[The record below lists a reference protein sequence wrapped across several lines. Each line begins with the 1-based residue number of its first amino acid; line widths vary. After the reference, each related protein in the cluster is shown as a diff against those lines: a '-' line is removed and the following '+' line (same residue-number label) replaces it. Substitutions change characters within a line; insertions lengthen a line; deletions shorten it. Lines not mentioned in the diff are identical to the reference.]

1 MPSERATGLRG
12 ARTWPGPDPP
22 PSCLSGPKQVLQG
35 AALSAAL
42 GYAAALGVQ
51 WVGKSVATLI
61 VAAGLLLKWLESKK
75 VLRVPWKSL
84 GSRFAWFL
92 DLDRDGKLGVGDVK
106 VGMKKAG
113 ALLGV
118 TRVPSGAAFVAG
130 LAWGLGVLPPK
141 V

>member
-1 MPSERATGLRG
+1 MARAR
-12 ARTWPGPDPP
+12 PPP

-35 AALSAAL
+35 AAPSAAL

-130 LAWGLGVLPPK
+130 LAWGLGVLPPTF
-141 V
+141 